1 MAALAAI
8 ALQST
13 VNKHRVH
20 HDQMKGPVYKL
31 VAHQNRR
38 RYAGSAFKRH
48 KLIFGMLVGL
58 LAVSPIAHNSS
69 ADSSKIDLAVEC
81 HCPDAVGER
90 MCADFKNQVAGSP
103 GYRLTEGGSGY
114 GIGLH
119 FSCVDLWS
127 GLENGL
133 AGRMSAVS
141 VAFTI
146 YSDKLPGEI
155 YEDSSVFRVGKDATG
170 EMSRKIIAAIGQ
182 LVNANETLFK
192 HLREAEQKPSP
203 SP

>member
-1 MAALAAI
+1 M
-8 ALQST
+8 
-13 VNKHRVH
+13 
-20 HDQMKGPVYKL
+20 GL
-31 VAHQNRR
+31 VV
-38 RYAGSAFKRH
+38 
-48 KLIFGMLVGL
+48 LT
-58 LAVSPIAHNSS
+58 PIVQASSSNSG
-69 ADSSKIDLAVEC
+69 KIDLAVEC
-81 HCPDAVGER
+81 HCPDAVGEH

-103 GYRLTEGGSGY
+103 GYRLTEGNTGY

-141 VAFTI
+141 IAFTI

-182 LVNANETLFK
+182 LVNANQALFK

>member
-1 MAALAAI
+1 
-8 ALQST
+8 
-13 VNKHRVH
+13 
-20 HDQMKGPVYKL
+20 MKRYKFISGL
-31 VAHQNRR
+31 
-38 RYAGSAFKRH
+38 
-48 KLIFGMLVGL
+48 MVGL
-58 LAVSPIAHNSS
+58 LALFPVAQKSR
-69 ADSSKIDLAVEC
+69 ADAGKMDLAVEC
-81 HCPDAVGER
+81 HCTDSVGQHL
-90 MCADFKNQVAGSP
+90 CADFKDDIASSP
-103 GYRLTEGGSGY
+103 GYRLAEGNAGY

-170 EMSRKIIAAIGQ
+170 EMSRKIIAAVGQ
-182 LVNANETLFK
+182 LVNANETLFN

-203 SP
+203 SPSP

>member
-1 MAALAAI
+1 
-8 ALQST
+8 
-13 VNKHRVH
+13 
-20 HDQMKGPVYKL
+20 MKPFKFIPRLL
-31 VAHQNRR
+31 VALLP
-38 RYAGSAFKRH
+38 
-48 KLIFGMLVGL
+48 LI
-58 LAVSPIAHNSS
+58 PIAEGTS
-69 ADSSKIDLAVEC
+69 ADTGKFDLAVEC
-81 HCPDAVGER
+81 HCTDTVGQQL
-90 MCADFKNQVAGSP
+90 CADFKSKVAASP
-103 GYRLTEGGSGY
+103 GYQLTEGNTGY

-146 YSDKLPGEI
+146 YSDKLPGEV
-155 YEDSSVFRVGKDATG
+155 YEDSSVFRVGKDATA

-182 LVNANETLFK
+182 LVTANQTLFN

-203 SP
+203 SPSP

>member
-1 MAALAAI
+1 LKNFKFVSRVLA
-8 ALQST
+8 
-13 VNKHRVH
+13 
-20 HDQMKGPVYKL
+20 
-31 VAHQNRR
+31 
-38 RYAGSAFKRH
+38 
-48 KLIFGMLVGL
+48 GL
-58 LAVSPIAHNSS
+58 LALIAIAEEGSPDA
-69 ADSSKIDLAVEC
+69 KLDLAVEC
-81 HCPDAVGER
+81 HCTDTVGR
-90 MCADFKNQVAGSP
+90 QLCTDFKSKVTASP
-103 GYRLTEGGSGY
+103 GYQLSEGNIGY

-155 YEDSSVFRVGKDATG
+155 YEDSSVFRVGKDATE

-182 LVNANETLFK
+182 LVSANETLFK
-192 HLREAEQKPSP
+192 HLRQAEQKPSP
-203 SP
+203 PPSP

>member
-1 MAALAAI
+1 LK
-8 ALQST
+8 S
-13 VNKHRVH
+13 
-20 HDQMKGPVYKL
+20 YKL
-31 VAHQNRR
+31 V
-38 RYAGSAFKRH
+38 S
-48 KLIFGMLVGL
+48 KLLIAL
-58 LAVSPIAHNSS
+58 LALIPIAQKSG
-69 ADSSKIDLAVEC
+69 ADAGKIDLAVEC
-81 HCPDAVGER
+81 HCSDSVGQQL
-90 MCADFKNQVAGSP
+90 CADFKNDVAASP
-103 GYRLTEGGSGY
+103 GYRLSEGNTGY

-119 FSCVDLWS
+119 FYCVDLWG

-170 EMSRKIIAAIGQ
+170 EMSRKIIAAVGQ

-192 HLREAEQKPSP
+192 HLREAAQKPSP
-203 SP
+203 SASP

>member
-1 MAALAAI
+1 MKTCSAI
-8 ALQST
+8 FVL
-13 VNKHRVH
+13 
-20 HDQMKGPVYKL
+20 L
-31 VAHQNRR
+31 
-38 RYAGSAFKRH
+38 
-48 KLIFGMLVGL
+48 L
-58 LAVSPIAHNSS
+58 LAGIGFGQPGYAESG
-69 ADSSKIDLAVEC
+69 KTDLAVEC
-81 HCPDAVGER
+81 ECRDSVGQHL
-90 MCADFKNQVAGSP
+90 CSDFKSQVAASP
-103 GYRLTEGGSGY
+103 GYRLADGGTGY

-182 LVNANETLFK
+182 LVNANETLFR
-192 HLREAEQKPSP
+192 HLRETQQKSLPSP

>member
-1 MAALAAI
+1 L
-8 ALQST
+8 
-13 VNKHRVH
+13 KR
-20 HDQMKGPVYKL
+20 
-31 VAHQNRR
+31 
-38 RYAGSAFKRH
+38 FKFI
-48 KLIFGMLVGL
+48 LIVVMGL
-58 LAVSPIAHNSS
+58 LAQPPTLQAIS
-69 ADSSKIDLAVEC
+69 AGSGKIDLAVEC
-81 HCPDAVGER
+81 HCPDAVGQQL
-90 MCADFKNQVAGSP
+90 CADFKSQVGRSP
-103 GYRLTEGGSGY
+103 GYKLTEGNTGY

-119 FSCVDLWS
+119 FSCVDLWG

-146 YSDKLPGEI
+146 FSDKLPGEI

-182 LVNANETLFK
+182 LVNANEALFK

>member
-1 MAALAAI
+1 MLA
-8 ALQST
+8 
-13 VNKHRVH
+13 
-20 HDQMKGPVYKL
+20 
-31 VAHQNRR
+31 
-38 RYAGSAFKRH
+38 
-48 KLIFGMLVGL
+48 GL
-58 LAVSPIAHNSS
+58 LVSISIAQKSS
-69 ADSSKIDLAVEC
+69 AAAGKIDLAVEC
-81 HCPDAVGER
+81 HCADSVGQHL
-90 MCADFKNQVAGSP
+90 CADFKSKVAASP
-103 GYRLTEGGSGY
+103 GYRLSEGNAGY

-182 LVNANETLFK
+182 LVSANETLFQ
-192 HLREAEQKPSP
+192 HLGEAEQKPSP
-203 SP
+203 SPSP

>member
-1 MAALAAI
+1 L
-8 ALQST
+8 
-13 VNKHRVH
+13 KR
-20 HDQMKGPVYKL
+20 YKL
-31 VAHQNRR
+31 I
-38 RYAGSAFKRH
+38 H
-48 KLIFGMLVGL
+48 KLFFGL
-58 LAVSPIAHNSS
+58 LALLPVAQISS
-69 ADSSKIDLAVEC
+69 ADAGKMDLAVEC
-81 HCPDAVGER
+81 HCTDTVGQR
-90 MCADFKNQVAGSP
+90 LCTDFKSDVTTSP
-103 GYRLTEGGSGY
+103 GYQLTEGNKGY

-119 FSCVDLWS
+119 FSCVDLWG

-170 EMSRKIIAAIGQ
+170 EMSRKIMAAVGQ
-182 LVNANETLFK
+182 LVTANETLFK
-192 HLREAEQKPSP
+192 HLREVEQKPAPAP

>member
-1 MAALAAI
+1 L
-8 ALQST
+8 
-13 VNKHRVH
+13 NR
-20 HDQMKGPVYKL
+20 YKFIL
-31 VAHQNRR
+31 
-38 RYAGSAFKRH
+38 G
-48 KLIFGMLVGL
+48 LIVGL
-58 LAVSPIAHNSS
+58 LTLAPIAQTSS
-69 ADSSKIDLAVEC
+69 ADSGKIDLAVEC
-81 HCPDAVGER
+81 RCTDTVGQR
-90 MCADFKNQVAGSP
+90 LCADFKSQVVASP
-103 GYRLTEGGSGY
+103 GYRLAEGSTGY

-119 FSCVDLWS
+119 FSCVDLWG

-170 EMSRKIIAAIGQ
+170 DMSRKIIAAIGQ
-182 LVNANETLFK
+182 LVNANQPLFK

-203 SP
+203 SPSP

>member
-1 MAALAAI
+1 LLA
-8 ALQST
+8 
-13 VNKHRVH
+13 
-20 HDQMKGPVYKL
+20 
-31 VAHQNRR
+31 
-38 RYAGSAFKRH
+38 
-48 KLIFGMLVGL
+48 GL
-58 LAVSPIAHNSS
+58 LAFILIAQKSS
-69 ADSSKIDLAVEC
+69 ADTGKIDLAVEC
-81 HCPDAVGER
+81 HCTDSVGQR
-90 MCADFKNQVAGSP
+90 LCADFKDKVAASP
-103 GYRLTEGGSGY
+103 GYHLTEGNIGY

-141 VAFTI
+141 VAFTV

-155 YEDSSVFRVGKDATG
+155 YEDSSVFRVGKDATA

-182 LVNANETLFK
+182 LVTANETLFR

-203 SP
+203 SPSP